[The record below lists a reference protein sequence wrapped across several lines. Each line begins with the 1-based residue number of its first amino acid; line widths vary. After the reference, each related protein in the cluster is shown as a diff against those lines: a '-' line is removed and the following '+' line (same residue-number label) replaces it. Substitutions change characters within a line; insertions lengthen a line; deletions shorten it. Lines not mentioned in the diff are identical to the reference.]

1 MKENIVLIGF
11 MGCGKTSVGGK
22 LSRAF
27 HCNFLD
33 TDQLL
38 EEEFGCTIREFF
50 EREGEGEFRKRETEL
65 IGRLSST
72 LENTVLATG
81 GGLPLRPENVG
92 ILKAIGVV
100 FWLKASEEMTMER
113 LCGDTS
119 RPLLAQGDLKEK
131 VHHLL
136 GRRMPLYEAAADHI
150 IETDG
155 KSFYEIIK
163 EIENVMRCSTN
174 ETSKERGKVL

>member
-1 MKENIVLIGF
+1 MKKNIVLIGF

-27 HCNFLD
+27 HCGFLD

-50 EREGEGEFRKRETEL
+50 GREGEEEFRKRETGL
-65 IGRLSST
+65 IKRFSGT

-81 GGLPLRPENVG
+81 GGLPLRAENVE
-92 ILKAIGVV
+92 ILKEIGVV
-100 FWLKASEEMTMER
+100 FWLKASEEMTVAR
-113 LCGDTS
+113 LCEDTS
-119 RPLLAQGDLKEK
+119 RPLLAQGNLAEK
-131 VHHLL
+131 VHRLL
-136 GRRMPLYEAAADHI
+136 GERMPVYQAAADHI

-163 EIENVMRCSTN
+163 EIETVMRCCGN
-174 ETSKERGKVL
+174 A